1 MSYEPPTTY
10 NRGPPMAAYLGAMN
24 DNSVCSVKRI
34 SDKLREPLSFSTLE
48 DKDRRE
54 RDEHQLIPASSAPL
68 DRHNASP
75 LGTNGQSSPP
85 KLHRWTEDSSHAL
98 RFSPA
103 TSLLRSEPRR
113 NISPPRPAR
122 TPPNLGMP
130 PAGNG
135 RKRAVRG
142 RASSPKRSEVE
153 MVGDQPQRGTVQ
165 QEVRESSWPAPS
177 PADVFCDPSAATTVR
192 KPYIPFLIDPT
203 EGGWTEGASTRQFSS
218 TTLLLRTMRIAF
230 ALRDDEVVPLMTV
243 VLPSTKTIPEASV
256 DRAYQQAASSQVG
269 TGRVGAPFG
278 S

>member
-1 MSYEPPTTY
+1 MSYEPPTAY

-48 DKDRRE
+48 DKDRLE
-54 RDEHQLIPASSAPL
+54 RDEHQLDRKPASSAPL
-68 DRHNASP
+68 DRHNATP

-98 RFSPA
+98 SFSPA

-122 TPPNLGMP
+122 SPPNLGMTF
-130 PAGNG
+130 AGNG

-142 RASSPKRSEVE
+142 RASSPKRPEVE
-153 MVGDQPQRGTVQ
+153 MVRDQPQRGTVQ
-165 QEVRESSWPAPS
+165 QEASES
-177 PADVFCDPSAATTVR
+177 
-192 KPYIPFLIDPT
+192 
-203 EGGWTEGASTRQFSS
+203 
-218 TTLLLRTMRIAF
+218 
-230 ALRDDEVVPLMTV
+230 VPLPLRSRSMSAPRIGPQRTSFATPAR
-243 VLPSTKTIPEASV
+243 LRPSGSLIF
-256 DRAYQQAASSQVG
+256 
-269 TGRVGAPFG
+269 PF